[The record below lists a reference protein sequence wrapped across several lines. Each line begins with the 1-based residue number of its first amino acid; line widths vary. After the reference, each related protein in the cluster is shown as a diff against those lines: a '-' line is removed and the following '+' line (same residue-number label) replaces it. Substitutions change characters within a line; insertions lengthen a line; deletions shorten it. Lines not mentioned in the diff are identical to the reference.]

1 MAGAKVMIVEDEII
15 TAAAL
20 RKDLQ
25 NLGYSICSLA
35 TSGEK
40 AIKTAEQEQP
50 DVILMDI
57 ILSSEIDGFQAG
69 REIQSRFG
77 IPIIYM
83 SGYPVDMVKEKTG
96 ITEPYEYL
104 VKPLVSFDLKKA
116 IEVALQKNNEA

>member
-1 MAGAKVMIVEDEII
+1 MIVEDEII

-57 ILSSEIDGFQAG
+57 ILSSEIDGFQVG